1 MTFMHIL
8 FLADAIFDDIPGGSR
23 VVAREL
29 ACGLTARGQQ
39 VTILAGHQKPGTPD
53 DALLGGV
60 RVVRYHGAGSPLAFV
75 REGRKACARL
85 WAEQPFDVVH
95 THFSYAALGPLQAVT
110 AHVPHVRTFHG
121 PWDEEGWVEDT
132 TGRQGKLGMAKAR
145 LKRSLRR
152 RVEAANLQR
161 SRAVLVLSEH
171 SRGEVQ
177 AFGYPDRNITLIP
190 GGTDIDRFRPA
201 PDKWAVRQS
210 LGLPQDRTLLLSV
223 RRLAPRMGLDNLIR
237 ALPTVVAQCPD
248 ALLLIGGK
256 GPEREHLEQLA
267 AETGMANHVSLLGF
281 IPDDRLAAHY
291 QAADIFVLPTLA
303 LEGFGL
309 VTTEAL
315 ACGLPVIGT
324 PIGATPEILSGLD
337 DRLISQGTAP
347 EDLAQAILGYL
358 GGDWSADLT
367 PERLY
372 RHVAQ
377 RYTWER
383 HVAETEKVYHALL
396 SAAHSARRTPA
407 EDHVP
412 HAAPDQIL

>member
-29 ACGLTARGQQ
+29 ACGLTARGHQ

-53 DALLGGV
+53 DTLLGGV

-95 THFSYAALGPLQAVT
+95 THFAYAALGPLQAVP
-110 AHVPHVRTFHG
+110 AHVPRVRTFHG

-132 TGRQGKLGMAKAR
+132 TSRQGKLGMAKAR

-237 ALPTVVAQCPD
+237 ALPAVVARIPD
-248 ALLLIGGK
+248 LLLLIGGQ
-256 GPEREHLEQLA
+256 GPERASLEALA
-267 AETGMANHVSLLGF
+267 AELGMTGHVQMLGF
-281 IPDDRLAAHY
+281 IPNLELAAHY
-291 QAADIFVLPTLA
+291 QAADLFVLPTAA

-309 VTTEAL
+309 VTAEAL
-315 ACGLPVIGT
+315 ACGLAVVGT
-324 PIGATPEILSGLD
+324 PVGATPEILGGLD
-337 DRLISQGTAP
+337 DRLVALGTAP
-347 EDLAQAILGYL
+347 EDLSRAILGYL
-358 GGDWSADLT
+358 QGDWAAHLT
-367 PERLY
+367 PARL
-372 RHVAQ
+372 HGFVAA

-383 HVAETEKVYHALL
+383 HVAETERVYRSLL
-396 SAAHSARRTPA
+396 SPGLASGRPLVAHGP
-407 EDHVP
+407 
-412 HAAPDQIL
+412 